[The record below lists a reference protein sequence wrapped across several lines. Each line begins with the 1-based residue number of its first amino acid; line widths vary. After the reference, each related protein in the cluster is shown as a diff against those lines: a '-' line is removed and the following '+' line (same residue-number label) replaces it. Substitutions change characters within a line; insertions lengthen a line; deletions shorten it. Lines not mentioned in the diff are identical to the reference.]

1 MSYPVV
7 VLTACW
13 SPSAVFV
20 CGETPRGPVAS
31 FSRFKCDCW
40 VCILHSHLELMV
52 SETDR
57 TKRALVSLLK
67 TLAGIY
73 AVTLNVTR
81 ESSDKDVSSAYRK
94 LSR

>member
-1 MSYPVV
+1 
-7 VLTACW
+7 
-13 SPSAVFV
+13 
-20 CGETPRGPVAS
+20 
-31 FSRFKCDCW
+31 
-40 VCILHSHLELMV
+40 MV

-81 ESSDKDVSSAYRK
+81 ESSDKDVSSAYRALQLFLYVVK
-94 LSR
+94 PLIAGTKVP

>member
-1 MSYPVV
+1 
-7 VLTACW
+7 
-13 SPSAVFV
+13 
-20 CGETPRGPVAS
+20 
-31 FSRFKCDCW
+31 
-40 VCILHSHLELMV
+40 MV

-81 ESSDKDVSSAYRK
+81 ESSDKDVSTAFRK
-94 LSR
+94 LLRKTDPEHGGAPFKKGASFGEAPPRPTATLKIPASPL

>member
-1 MSYPVV
+1 
-7 VLTACW
+7 
-13 SPSAVFV
+13 
-20 CGETPRGPVAS
+20 
-31 FSRFKCDCW
+31 
-40 VCILHSHLELMV
+40 MV

-94 LSR
+94 LSRKTHPDRGGQVSAALPCAHGFVGEAFAVLSLRV